1 MTGSI
6 GLPEFFMDESKWQLI
21 LLVYFG
27 GMIFGLPVVVWRWC
41 GCVLCLL
48 SVYVLCTIACY
59 YGVSSRHALC
69 NVCVCR
75 WSNTEQFHGAFKVMN
90 KTMQHY
96 YTKVNEATR
105 VKSMPSILACAAEV
119 PT

>member
-41 GCVLCLL
+41 GWA
-48 SVYVLCTIACY
+48 SA
-59 YGVSSRHALC
+59 VSS
-69 NVCVCR
+69 
-75 WSNTEQFHGAFKVMN
+75 FAFVFLYVVLFWL
-90 KTMQHY
+90 TA
-96 YTKVNEATR
+96 ATR
-105 VKSMPSILACAAEV
+105 DTEGGATPSSSPALSKL
-119 PT
+119 